1 MAEKL
6 LLRALKGGGN
16 TKIVTLNGKR
26 LTKMPAGLEYLTG
39 LRKLDLQ
46 NNLISHISE
55 EIKYLTQLTTLN
67 LGNNH
72 LKEVPAELKYL
83 TFLRQLH
90 LFENNIHT
98 FVAEACD
105 GLENVILLNL
115 NNNQLTQIPE
125 TFQRLSKL
133 KFLSINRNKLTSIP
147 KELCFLKNLSELQ
160 LNYNK
165 LTRLP
170 EEIKHLKKLQ
180 KLLLVRNSLEAL
192 PEGLCDLK
200 NLRIL
205 DIAGNFIQ
213 IFPHGFQNINLKEF
227 YCEGNPLFLKQPF
240 KATQEIYVWS
250 LQEIAA
256 RFITYQLAVKNDFL
270 MQAIKWYPQ
279 IKDLISQART
289 CTICGKSFLTTWL
302 ECVEFVPPNKNWK
315 TSGNLHLV
323 PLRVLIC
330 SYKCFGLR
338 NKNVFG
344 IAKV

>member
-55 EIKYLTQLTTLN
+55 EIKYLTQ
-67 LGNNH
+67 
-72 LKEVPAELKYL
+72 
-83 TFLRQLH
+83 
-90 LFENNIHT
+90 
-98 FVAEACD
+98 
-105 GLENVILLNL
+105 
-115 NNNQLTQIPE
+115 
-125 TFQRLSKL
+125 
-133 KFLSINRNKLTSIP
+133 
-147 KELCFLKNLSELQ
+147 
-160 LNYNK
+160 
-165 LTRLP
+165 
-170 EEIKHLKKLQ
+170 
-180 KLLLVRNSLEAL
+180 
-192 PEGLCDLK
+192 
-200 NLRIL
+200 
-205 DIAGNFIQ
+205 
-213 IFPHGFQNINLKEF
+213 FQNINLKEF